1 MRGIQNQN
9 TLHRRGAN
17 EKGFLCFAV
26 KIYQILYVAKRLAVS
41 SE

>member
-17 EKGFLCFAV
+17 EKGLFVLCR
-26 KIYQILYVAKRLAVS
+26 QNLPDLYS
-41 SE
+41 ID

>member
-26 KIYQILYVAKRLAVS
+26 KIYQIYIV
-41 SE
+41 

>member
-26 KIYQILYVAKRLAVS
+26 RSYEKSVIY
-41 SE
+41 